1 MTMNGTL
8 LGEVARIWRLAIDY
22 VNDRQRSRQAAREFA
37 RLDPD
42 EAIRILSDAGLTRR
56 EFDKAMLLPFASE
69 DLLSRAMESAG
80 IDVAAFRAR
89 DPEWFRDLRRTCMTC
104 GVRGRCRR
112 VIERGEFAARCADFC
127 VNSWEFV
134 LVAETGSE
142 AEGREFRRA
151 RYRGFLRA

>member
-42 EAIRILSDAGLTRR
+42 KAMRILSDAGLTRR

-89 DPEWFRDLRRTCMTC
+89 TR
-104 GVRGRCRR
+104 
-112 VIERGEFAARCADFC
+112 
-127 VNSWEFV
+127 
-134 LVAETGSE
+134 
-142 AEGREFRRA
+142 
-151 RYRGFLRA
+151 